1 MESWLRKEMATMIGE
16 RVADAY
22 ILPHQGR
29 YRLASFERGQVKE
42 RRSLTLAG
50 GQPIWRSL
58 STGGHSQAGSVGPVR
73 KGWSTCAYQPWVI
86 LRGKNR

>member
-42 RRSLTLAG
+42 RRSG
-50 GQPIWRSL
+50 
-58 STGGHSQAGSVGPVR
+58 
-73 KGWSTCAYQPWVI
+73 
-86 LRGKNR
+86 RGTTANRLF

>member
-42 RRSLTLAG
+42 QAFVNAG
-50 GQPIWRSL
+50 
-58 STGGHSQAGSVGPVR
+58 
-73 KGWSTCAYQPWVI
+73 
-86 LRGKNR
+86 RGTTANRLF